1 MPKNYD
7 FAGWATRNNIVCSDG
22 RIIMRD
28 AFKDCDGSS
37 VPVIWNH
44 QHDDVQHVLGHAVLE
59 NREEG
64 VYAYG
69 YLNNT
74 PSGKAARLV
83 LDNDDVFALSIYANK
98 LKQNGPNVI
107 HGAIREVSLVLAGAN
122 PGAYIESVI
131 RHGEEDEEEAYI
143 RFVDESSSVVHG
155 EKKEDKESEKKEEQ
169 PMAKDTKADEHD
181 GQDENGTGSGK
192 TIGDIFESMN
202 EEQKTVVYALV
213 GQALKSKG
221 KGADD
226 EEDDEDQEE
235 ENKKMKHNAF
245 SDSYTEEDDTNTL
258 THAEMEAI
266 ASDAQRLGSM
276 REAFIQ
282 HGINQID
289 MLFPD
294 AKNVGPNEPIFVQR
308 DMTWVS
314 SVMGSVKHSGFSR
327 IKSMFANITGEEAR
341 ARGYIKGDRKEEEV
355 FSLLSRVTTPQ
366 TVYKL
371 QEFDRDDIID
381 ITDLDVIAWVK
392 KEMRMMLDEELAR
405 AFLVGDGRSA
415 ISKDKIK
422 EDNIRS
428 IYHDDEFFSI
438 KYPIVVSASA
448 TRAAKAEAFIDETVR
463 SRKLYKGSGNP
474 TMFMT
479 EDLLTDCLLLKDTN
493 KHRLYKT
500 VEELATAL
508 RVSKIVTVPV
518 MEGLTRNANGRVME
532 LAAIYVNLSD
542 YNVGADKGGS
552 VNLFDDFDIHFN
564 KYEYLIET
572 RCSGALVK
580 PFSAVVLEFGEGAPL
595 KLGCAPESRDA
606 VLLGKS
612 VRDLQTHVT
621 VFEDKIAG
629 QLNYV
634 EGYTG
639 FSGDTD
645 EQSGNYLALKF
656 TAASDATTT
665 VQKSDSA
672 TATTLDSDMNCVFRI
687 TPNTKYI
694 TVVTSRSGESLTKVY
709 DLSGLTLKS
718 A

>member
-1 MPKNYD
+1 MPNNYD
-7 FAGWATRNNIVCSDG
+7 FAGWATRNNIICSDG
-22 RIIMRD
+22 RIIQRD
-28 AFKDCDGSS
+28 AFKDNDGQK

-44 QHDDVQHVLGHAVLE
+44 QHDNVNAVLGHAILE
-59 NREEG
+59 NRNEG

-69 YLNNT
+69 YFNDT
-74 PSGKAARLV
+74 PAGKAARIIAENG
-83 LDNDDVFALSIYANK
+83 DIKALSIYANK
-98 LKQNGPNVI
+98 LKQNGPNVL

-131 RHGEEDEEEAYI
+131 KHGEECDDEAVIRFIDDKDLPIVHAKSEDEEE
-143 RFVDESSSVVHG
+143 
-155 EKKEDKESEKKEEQ
+155 EK
-169 PMAKDTKADEHD
+169 PMAKEAEEKDE
-181 GQDENGTGSGK
+181 K
-192 TIGDIFESMN
+192 TIGDVFESMT

-213 GQALKSKG
+213 GQALESKG
-221 KGADD
+221 ADDD
-226 EEDDEDQEE
+226 EEDDEEE
-235 ENKKMKHNAF
+235 DTPKMKHNAF
-245 SDSYTEEDDTNTL
+245 SDSYDETDNNENTL

-266 ASDAQRLGSM
+266 AVDAQRLGSM
-276 REAFIQ
+276 KEAFLQ

-289 MLFPD
+289 MLFPE

-314 SVMGSVKHSGFSR
+314 TVMGSVKRSGFAR
-327 IKSMFANITGEEAR
+327 IKSMFANITGDEAR

-355 FSLLSRVTTPQ
+355 FSLLKRVTTPQ

-405 AFLVGDGRSA
+405 AFLVGDGRSTL
-415 ISKDKIK
+415 SQYKIK

-428 IYHDDEFFSI
+428 IYNDDDFFSV
-438 KYPIVVSASA
+438 KYPIVVAANA
-448 TRAAKAEAFIDETVR
+448 TREAKAEAFIDETVR
-463 SRKLYKGSGNP
+463 SRKQYKGSGNP
-474 TMFMT
+474 VMFTT
-479 EDLLTDCLLLKDTN
+479 EDMLTDCLLLKDLN

-518 MEGLTRNANGRVME
+518 MEGLTRTVQGRTHE

-580 PFSAVVLEFGEGAPL
+580 PFSAVVLEFTEGAPITV
-595 KLGCAPESRDA
+595 GVAPESPEA
-606 VLLGKS
+606 NLLGKR
-612 VRDLQTHVT
+612 VRELQRGVT
-621 VFEDKIAG
+621 VFENQVAG

-634 EGYTG
+634 TGFTG
-639 FSGDTD
+639 FSGDTE

-656 TAASDATTT
+656 TAADGATTT
-665 VQKSDSA
+665 VQKNDSE
-672 TATTLDSDMNCVFRI
+672 TATTLDSDMNCIFRV
-687 TPNTKYI
+687 TANTKTI
-694 TVVTSRSGESLTKVY
+694 TVTSTKSGQSVTKVL
-709 DLSGLTLKS
+709 DLSGLVCKS

>member
-28 AFKDCDGSS
+28 AFKDCDGTK
-37 VPVIWNH
+37 VPLIWNH
-44 QHDDVQHVLGHAVLE
+44 QHEDVQHVLGHAILE
-59 NREEG
+59 NRDEG

-74 PSGKAARLV
+74 PSGKAARIV
-83 LDNDDVFALSIYANK
+83 VDSDDVHALSIYANK

-131 RHGEEDEEEAYI
+131 RHGEDSEEGAYI
-143 RFVDESSSVVHG
+143 TFIDDDLKIEHG
-155 EKKEDKESEKKEEQ
+155 DKEETEPEKKEEF
-169 PMAKDTKADEHD
+169 MAHSEEPKEETKEETKD
-181 GQDENGTGSGK
+181 SGK
-192 TIGDIFESMN
+192 TVGEVFDTLN
-202 EEQKTVVYALV
+202 EEQKTVVYALI

-221 KGADD
+221 EGAD
-226 EEDDEDQEE
+226 EDDEDEE
-235 ENKKMKHNAF
+235 EETKKMKHNAF
-245 SDSYTEEDDTNTL
+245 SDSYNDDNNTETL
-258 THAEMEAI
+258 SHAEMEAI
-266 ASDAQRLGSM
+266 ASDAIRLGSM
-276 REAFIQ
+276 KEAFIQ

-289 MLFPD
+289 MLFPE

-314 SVMGSVKHSGFSR
+314 SVMGAVKHSGFSR

-355 FSLLSRVTTPQ
+355 FSLLGRTTTPQ

-371 QEFDRDDIID
+371 QEFDRDDVID

-405 AFLVGDGRSA
+405 AFLVGDGRSNL
-415 ISKDKIK
+415 SKDKIK
-422 EDNIRS
+422 EDHIRS
-428 IYHDDEFFSI
+428 IYHDDDFFAV
-438 KYPIVVSASA
+438 KYPIVVSANA
-448 TRAAKAEAFIDETVR
+448 TREAKAEAFIDECVR

-474 TMFMT
+474 VMYTT
-479 EDLLTDCLLLKDTN
+479 EDQVTDCLLLKDLN

-500 VEELATAL
+500 IDELATAL

-518 MEGLTRNANGRVME
+518 MEGLTRNANGRTME
-532 LAAIYVNLSD
+532 LAAIYVNLND

-580 PFSAVVLEFGEGAPL
+580 PFSAVVLEFCEGAPL
-595 KLGCAPESRDA
+595 KLGAAPAGRDA
-606 VLLGKS
+606 TILGKP
-612 VRDLQTHVT
+612 VRDLQTHLT
-621 VFEDKIAG
+621 VFENQVAG

-634 EGYTG
+634 TGYTQY
-639 FSGDTD
+639 SDDAD
-645 EQSGNYLALKF
+645 EQAGNFLAMNF
-656 TAASDATTT
+656 VIPSDAT
-665 VQKSDSA
+665 A
-672 TATTLDSDMNCVFRI
+672 TGALTGEQAKALTGTDVFR
-687 TPNTKYI
+687 
-694 TVVTSRSGESLTKVY
+694 VTSNTQKLTVTVTRSGESLTKVF

>member
-28 AFKDCDGSS
+28 AFKDCDGAK
-37 VPVIWNH
+37 VPVVWNH
-44 QHDDVQHVLGHAVLE
+44 QHGDVQNVLGHAILE
-59 NREEG
+59 NRDEG

-69 YLNNT
+69 YFNNT
-74 PSGKAARLV
+74 PAGKAARIV
-83 LDNDDVFALSIYANK
+83 VDNDDISALSIYANK
-98 LKQNGPNVI
+98 LKQNGPNVL

-131 RHGEEDEEEAYI
+131 RHGEEFEDEAYI
-143 RFVDESSSVVHG
+143 SFVDSELQIEHA
-155 EKKEDKESEKKEEQ
+155 DKEKEEE
-169 PMAKDTKADEHD
+169 PMAKDADEHD
-181 GQDENGTGSGK
+181 GQDENGTGSEK
-192 TIGDIFESMN
+192 TVGDVFDSMT

-221 KGADD
+221 GEAAADD
-226 EEDDEDQEE
+226 ENEE
-235 ENKKMKHNAF
+235 EDNKKMKHNAF
-245 SDSYTEEDDTNTL
+245 SDSYEEDDSTKTL

-266 ASDAQRLGSM
+266 AADAQRLGSM
-276 REAFIQ
+276 KEAFLQ

-289 MLFPD
+289 MLFPE

-314 SVMGSVKHSGFSR
+314 SVMGGVKHSGFSR

-355 FSLLSRVTTPQ
+355 FSLLSRTTTPQ

-405 AFLVGDGRSA
+405 AFLVGDGRSSL
-415 ISKDKIK
+415 SKDKIK
-422 EDNIRS
+422 QDNIRA
-428 IYHDDEFFSI
+428 IYLDDDFFSV
-438 KYPIVVSASA
+438 KYPIVVSANA
-448 TRAAKAEAFIDETVR
+448 TREAKAEAFIDECVR

-474 TMFMT
+474 VMFTT
-479 EDLLTDCLLLKDTN
+479 EDQVTDCLLLKDLN

-500 VEELATAL
+500 IDELATAL

-518 MEGLTRNANGRVME
+518 MEGLTRNANGKTME

-580 PFSAVVLEFGEGAPL
+580 PFSAVVLEFCEGAPL
-595 KLGCAPESRDA
+595 KLGAAPASRDA
-606 VLLGKS
+606 TILGKS

-621 VFEDKIAG
+621 VFENQIAG

-634 EGYTG
+634 TGYTQY
-639 FSGDTD
+639 SEDTD
-645 EQSGNYLALKF
+645 EQAGNFLALNF
-656 TAASDATTT
+656 VIPSG
-665 VQKSDSA
+665 A
-672 TATTLDSDMNCVFRI
+672 TATGVLTGEQTAKTLTGNDVFR
-687 TPNTKYI
+687 
-694 TVVTSRSGESLTKVY
+694 VTSNTQKLTVTVTRSGETLTKVF
-709 DLSGLTLKS
+709 DLNGLTLKS

>member
-28 AFKDCDGSS
+28 AFKDCDGAK
-37 VPVIWNH
+37 VPVVWNH
-44 QHDDVQHVLGHAVLE
+44 QHDDVQHVLGHAILE
-59 NREEG
+59 NRDEG

-69 YLNNT
+69 YFNNT
-74 PSGKAARLV
+74 PSGKAARIV
-83 LDNDDVFALSIYANK
+83 VDSDDVHALSIYANK

-131 RHGEEDEEEAYI
+131 RHGDESEEGAYI
-143 RFVDESSSVVHG
+143 TFVDSELPIEHADKD
-155 EKKEDKESEKKEEQ
+155 EKNEKEEK
-169 PMAKDTKADEHD
+169 PMAKEDVK
-181 GQDENGTGSGK
+181 DENETEGK
-192 TIGDIFESMN
+192 EKTVGDVFNTLN
-202 EEQKTVVYALV
+202 EEQKTVVYALI
-213 GQALKSKG
+213 GQALKSKS
-221 KGADD
+221 KGSDNEEDED
-226 EEDDEDQEE
+226 EEVEE
-235 ENKKMKHNAF
+235 EDTKKMKHNAF
-245 SDSYTEEDDTNTL
+245 SDSYNEDDNTNTL

-276 REAFIQ
+276 KEAFIQ

-289 MLFPD
+289 MLFPE

-308 DMTWVS
+308 DMTWVN
-314 SVMGSVKHSGFSR
+314 SVMSGVKHSGFAR
-327 IKSMFANITGEEAR
+327 IKSMFANITGDEAR

-355 FSLLSRVTTPQ
+355 FSLLKRVTTPQ

-405 AFLVGDGRSA
+405 AFLVGDGRSTL
-415 ISKDKIK
+415 SKDKIK

-428 IYHDDEFFSI
+428 IYNDDEFFSV
-438 KYPIVVSASA
+438 KYPIVISASA
-448 TRAAKAEAFIDETVR
+448 TRAARAEAFIDETVR
-463 SRKLYKGSGNP
+463 SRKQYKGSGNP
-474 TMFMT
+474 TMYMT

-500 VEELATAL
+500 VDELATAL

-518 MEGLTRNANGRVME
+518 MEGLTRNANGRTME
-532 LAAIYVNLSD
+532 LAAIYVNLND

-595 KLGCAPESRDA
+595 KLGAAPASRDA
-606 VLLGKS
+606 TILGKS
-612 VRDLQTHVT
+612 VKDLQTHVT
-621 VFEDKIAG
+621 VFENQIAG

-634 EGYTG
+634 TGYTQY
-639 FSGDTD
+639 SEDTD
-645 EQSGNYLALKF
+645 EQSGNFLALNF
-656 TAASDATTT
+656 VVPSG
-665 VQKSDSA
+665 A
-672 TATTLDSDMNCVFRI
+672 TATGQLTGEDAKAITGSDVFR
-687 TPNTKYI
+687 
-694 TVVTSRSGESLTKVY
+694 VTSNTQKLTVTVTRSGESLVKVF

>member
-28 AFKDCDGSS
+28 AFKDCDGTK
-37 VPVIWNH
+37 VPLVWNH
-44 QHDDVQHVLGHAVLE
+44 QHEDIQHVLGHAILE
-59 NREEG
+59 NRDEG

-74 PSGKAARLV
+74 PSGKAAKIV
-83 LDNDDVFALSIYANK
+83 VDSDDVHALSIYANK

-131 RHGEEDEEEAYI
+131 RHGEDSEEGAYI
-143 RFVDESSSVVHG
+143 TFIDNDLKIEHG
-155 EKKEDKESEKKEEQ
+155 DKEEKEPEKKEEF
-169 PMAKDTKADEHD
+169 MAHAENNTETKDDD
-181 GQDENGTGSGK
+181 K
-192 TIGDIFESMN
+192 TVGEVFDTFN
-202 EEQKTVVYALV
+202 EEQKTVVYALI

-221 KGADD
+221 KST
-226 EEDDEDQEE
+226 DDEDEE
-235 ENKKMKHNAF
+235 EEEEDTPKMKHNAF
-245 SDSYTEEDDTNTL
+245 SDSYDDNNNTL

-266 ASDAQRLGSM
+266 AADAQRLGSM
-276 REAFIQ
+276 KEAFLQ

-289 MLFPD
+289 MLFPE

-314 SVMGSVKHSGFSR
+314 SVMGGVKHSGFSR

-355 FSLLSRVTTPQ
+355 FSLLSRTTTPQ

-405 AFLVGDGRSA
+405 AFLVGDGRSSL
-415 ISKDKIK
+415 SKDKIK
-422 EDNIRS
+422 QDNIRA
-428 IYHDDEFFSI
+428 IYLDDDFFSV
-438 KYPIVVSASA
+438 KYPIVVSANA
-448 TRAAKAEAFIDETVR
+448 TREAKAEAFIDECVR

-474 TMFMT
+474 VMFTT
-479 EDLLTDCLLLKDTN
+479 EDQVTDCLLLKDLN

-500 VEELATAL
+500 IDELATAL

-518 MEGLTRNANGRVME
+518 MEGLTRNANGKTME
-532 LAAIYVNLSD
+532 LAAIYVNLND

-580 PFSAVVLEFGEGAPL
+580 PFSAVVLEFCEGAPL
-595 KLGCAPESRDA
+595 KLGAAPASRDA
-606 VLLGKS
+606 TILGKS

-621 VFEDKIAG
+621 VFENQIAG

-634 EGYTG
+634 TGYTQY
-639 FSGDTD
+639 SEDTD
-645 EQSGNYLALKF
+645 EQAGNFLALNF
-656 TAASDATTT
+656 VIPSG
-665 VQKSDSA
+665 A
-672 TATTLDSDMNCVFRI
+672 TATGVLTGEQTAKTLTGNDVFR
-687 TPNTKYI
+687 
-694 TVVTSRSGESLTKVY
+694 VTSNTQKLTVTVTRSGESLTKVF